1 MAWLRQVTNLGA
13 SVFLQGYNAYVDF
26 GSAASERLG
35 LVAVIL
41 LSGLG
46 LLAGIG
52 TGSGPT
58 SVWGY
63 SATTAR
69 YLASRDLPKSR
80 LPRLPRGIFLALL
93 FSAFPLLKGWRFVF
107 LHRHAYFILV
117 YVVCGLSAAAW
128 LLIAFFLQPASNQDT
143 FPVWLKRW
151 NWTNVAGFLLL
162 MAIVV
167 NSLATLS
174 APS

>member
-1 MAWLRQVTNLGA
+1 V
-13 SVFLQGYNAYVDF
+13 YVDF
-26 GSAASERLG
+26 GPESSERLG
-35 LVAVIL
+35 LVAVLL

-52 TGSGPT
+52 AGSGPSGAYWDS
-58 SVWGY
+58 SVD
-63 SATTAR
+63 TAR
-69 YLASRDLPKSR
+69 YLASRDWPKSR

-93 FSAFPLLKGWRFVF
+93 FSTFPLLKGWCSVF

-128 LLIAFFLQPASNQDT
+128 LLIAFFLQPASNQNT

-151 NWTNVAGFLLL
+151 NWANVAGFLLL

-174 APS
+174 ASS